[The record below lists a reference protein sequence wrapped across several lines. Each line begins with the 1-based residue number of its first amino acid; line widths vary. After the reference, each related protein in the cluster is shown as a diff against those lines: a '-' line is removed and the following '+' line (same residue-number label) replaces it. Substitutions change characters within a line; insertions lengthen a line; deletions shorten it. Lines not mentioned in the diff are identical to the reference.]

1 MVKVVQRSQRN
12 KWHLRVRARS
22 RGDESRPRLSVF
34 RSAKNIYVQVVDD
47 KAGKTLL
54 ALSTKMLDKGNKS
67 EKSFSMGLSLAEKL
81 LKLNIKTVVFD
92 RGGRPFHGRIKAL
105 ASGARQGGLKF

>member
-1 MVKVVQRSQRN
+1 MITKNRTQKRQN
-12 KWHLRVRARS
+12 RVRAKIAKNI
-22 RGDESRPRLSVF
+22 GIPRLSVF

-92 RGGRPFHGRIKAL
+92 RGGYRFIGRVKAV
-105 ASGARQGGLKF
+105 AEGAREAGLIF